1 MVAMTETTGS
11 FSLPHGRP
19 FTVHD
24 LEAAPDD
31 GNRYELID
39 GTLLVSPAPSIL
51 HQTVAFELGVRL
63 RTACPRGL
71 RVVMAPFAVRPNER
85 TELRPDVL
93 VTRDDD
99 LTMTNLP
106 VAPLLA
112 VEVLSPSS
120 VITDFN
126 NKKAAYQRMGVPSY
140 WVIDPR
146 TLTLTVFE
154 LDSTGFRYELVAE
167 VVGDKAFEATQPF
180 PVRVVPAELLGGLPP
195 EIDD

>member
-39 GTLLVSPAPSIL
+39 GTLLVSPAPGFR
-51 HQTVAFELGVRL
+51 HQKIALKLAFRL
-63 RTACPRGL
+63 DAACPADMHVL
-71 RVVMAPFAVRPNER
+71 AAPFAVRPNES
-85 TELRPDVL
+85 TELQPDVL
-93 VTRDDD
+93 VGRDEDF
-99 LTMTNLP
+99 TEKNLP

-154 LDSTGFRYELVAE
+154 LDTTGFRYELVAE
-167 VVGDKAFEATQPF
+167 VVGEKAFEATQPF
-180 PVRVVPAELLGGLPP
+180 PVRVVPAKLLSGRLA
-195 EIDD
+195 ETSD

>member
-1 MVAMTETTGS
+1 MVAMTATTGS

-24 LEAAPDD
+24 LEACPDD

-39 GTLLVSPAPSIL
+39 GAILVSPAPSRK
-51 HQTVAFELGVRL
+51 HQRVVARL
-63 RTACPRGL
+63 VVLLDDACPL
-71 RVVMAPFAVRPNER
+71 DMEVLPAPFAVRPSESV
-85 TELRPDVL
+85 ELQPDVL
-93 VTRDDD
+93 VARDED
-99 LTMTNLP
+99 LTEKNLP

-140 WVIDPR
+140 WVVDPGNAS
-146 TLTLTVFE
+146 LTVFE
-154 LDSTGFRYELVAE
+154 LDSTGFRYERVAE

-180 PVRVVPAELLGGLPP
+180 AVRIVPAELLTRRPVEEG
-195 EIDD
+195 